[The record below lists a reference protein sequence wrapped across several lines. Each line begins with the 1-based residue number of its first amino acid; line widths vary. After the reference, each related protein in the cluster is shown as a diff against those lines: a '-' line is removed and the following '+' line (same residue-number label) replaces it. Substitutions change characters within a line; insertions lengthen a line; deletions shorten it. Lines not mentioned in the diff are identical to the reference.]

1 MQFLKDDSAK
11 VIGAL
16 YAPTNDIASVLE
28 LAKEYCMSQTFY
40 DTPRIEIHII
50 KKFTQFADEHK
61 VSRYFDDHHV
71 SLVKSPEGIP
81 FYVQRCNAF
90 TPSDEHRQLIAQQH
104 KNI

>member
-28 LAKEYCMSQTFY
+28 LAKQYCMKQTFY

-50 KKFTQFADEHK
+50 QKFAQFAEVNK
-61 VSRYFDDHHV
+61 VRRYFDNHHV
-71 SLVKSPEGIP
+71 SLLKSKDGIP
-81 FYVQRCNAF
+81 FYVQRCNPF
-90 TPSDEHRQLIAQQH
+90 ET
-104 KNI
+104 